1 MNWRNVFRLV
11 GVQVKASRVV
21 RGLKFR
27 RFRENSFLKIVW
39 YIISIGLGIFLG
51 WTLGNLYTLTS
62 DMFFKQ
68 TITGYM
74 VNILIT
80 IPTITLLYALIFTQM
95 SQYQRIGVKVTFE
108 PLYWLPITWE
118 EHTLAS
124 IIANIIGPP
133 LYITASIISFIIV
146 VSTFL
151 NMLPLA
157 TLTIF
162 SLLASLI
169 MASITTEALKVL
181 QARIYGAINRAAGRA
196 AVWIRLIASIIS
208 FIIFYTIYFSLY
220 YNVSP
225 QILLEWVASGQR
237 MLWFIPYLWPGAALS
252 AHVSGMP
259 VETVAYLIFSIAFI
273 YLLFLASVYLNSKF
287 GLYEIPS
294 LKVSKGVYVPK
305 AGLLERLGFLPIE
318 AAILRKDFK
327 AITRRLELMYI
338 FAMPVI
344 IIIMPLITIVREET
358 PIPTML
364 QFLWI
369 YMTLVPGAFMAM
381 MIGSLIVGS
390 EGGGFWYIRA
400 SPVSAKSFVKAK
412 YSFTIIFSVIVAL
425 VCALAAIVFGIPST
439 KVLFVGLL
447 ESIFSIIAL
456 SMIGLV
462 SGIKGADF
470 REKPRP
476 RMIRPEWS
484 IINFIA
490 AIIVELAI
498 VAPLLPYAIKPILQ
512 FHIPEYYFYLALFLS
527 GAVALTATYI
537 AYPIAL
543 KSAKELLMKQERS
556 QHT

>member
-11 GVQVKASRVV
+11 GVHVKASRVV
-21 RGLKFR
+21 RGVKFR
-27 RFRENSFLKIVW
+27 RFRENRFLKFVW
-39 YIISIGLGIFLG
+39 YIISVGLGIFLG
-51 WTLGNLYTLTS
+51 LTIGNLYTSTS

-68 TITGYM
+68 TISGYI

-80 IPTITLLYALIFTQM
+80 IPTIALLYAIIFTQM
-95 SQYQRIGVKVTFE
+95 SQYQRIGVKVTVQ

-118 EHTLAS
+118 ERTLAS
-124 IIANIIGPP
+124 IIAKIIGPP

-146 VSTFL
+146 ISTFS
-151 NMLPLA
+151 NMVPLA
-157 TLTIF
+157 LLTIF

-169 MASITTEALKVL
+169 MASITTETLKVL

-196 AVWIRLIASIIS
+196 AVWIRLIASILS
-208 FIIFYTIYFSLY
+208 FIIFYTMYFSLY

-225 QILLEWVASGQR
+225 QILLEWVVTGQK
-237 MLWFIPYLWPGAALS
+237 MLWFIPYLWPSVALS
-252 AHVSGMP
+252 AYVSGML
-259 VETVAYLIFSIAFI
+259 VETVAYPIFSIAFI
-273 YLLFLASVYLNSKF
+273 YLLFIAAVRLNSKF

-294 LKVSKGVYVPK
+294 IKVSKGVYVPK
-305 AGLLERLGFLPIE
+305 AGFLERLGFSPIE

-327 AITRRLELMYI
+327 ALTRRLELMYI

-344 IIIMPLITIVREET
+344 ITIMPLITIVREET
-358 PIPTML
+358 PIPIMQL
-364 QFLWI
+364 FLWI

-390 EGGGFWYIRA
+390 EGGSFWYIRA

-412 YSFTIIFSVIVAL
+412 YSFTIIFSAIVAL
-425 VCALAAIVFGIPST
+425 VCALVAIVFGIPST
-439 KVLFVGLL
+439 KILITGLL

-462 SGIKGADF
+462 CGIKGADF

-498 VAPLLPYAIKPILQ
+498 VAPLAPYAIQLILQ
-512 FHIPEYYFYLALFLS
+512 FHIPEYYFYLALFIS

-537 AYPIAL
+537 AYPTAL
-543 KSAKELLMKQERS
+543 KSAEELLMKQERI
-556 QHT
+556 QLT